1 MDVLSLTQRVLD
13 GERRALARTI
23 TAMENGG
30 QGAAEILT
38 TLYPHT
44 GKAHRVGV
52 TGPPGVGKS
61 TLVNA
66 LATTARQRDLT
77 VGIVAVDPTSP
88 FTGGAILGDR
98 IRMQDLTGD
107 PGIFIRS
114 MATRGSLGG
123 LARATSDVAEVL
135 DAAGFDIVLIE
146 TVGAGQSEVDIAR
159 TAHTTVVIEAP
170 GLGDDIQAIKAGILE
185 IADVLVLNKADHPYA
200 DNTFRTLRAMLD
212 MNAGHPADVGHHGP
226 LAAPG
231 PGNDQKGAG
240 APGAEAW
247 KVPIFKTVAA
257 EGEGVD
263 VVLDAIHEHWTN
275 LTAGGGLAARE
286 RARVVTALEA
296 RLREAL
302 LVQLVEGIGPDE
314 IERTIEDVLDR
325 RIDPN
330 AAVATLIE
338 GARRAA
344 RG

>member
-1 MDVLSLTQRVLD
+1 MMWALSAK
-13 GERRALARTI
+13 ALRNSGARSP
-23 TAMENGG
+23 
-30 QGAAEILT
+30 
-38 TLYPHT
+38 YPGFPVRPHI
-44 GKAHRVGV
+44 AV
-52 TGPPGVGKS
+52 
-61 TLVNA
+61 
-66 LATTARQRDLT
+66 
-77 VGIVAVDPTSP
+77 VAVDPTSP
-88 FTGGAILGDR
+88 FSGGAVLGDR
-98 IRMQDLTGD
+98 VRMRDLAGD
-107 PGIFIRS
+107 EGVFIRS
-114 MATRGSLGG
+114 MASRGMLGG
-123 LARATSDVAEVL
+123 LALATSDMVQVF
-135 DAAGFDIVLIE
+135 DAAGFDLVIIE
-146 TVGAGQSEVDIAR
+146 TVGAGQAEIEIAGL
-159 TAHTTVVIEAP
+159 AHTTIVVAAP
-170 GLGDDIQAIKAGILE
+170 GMGDEVQAIKSGILE
-185 IADVLVLNKADHPYA
+185 IADVLVINKADHPYA

-212 MNAGHPADVGHHGP
+212 LNAGHPAGMGHHGP

-231 PGNDQKGAG
+231 PGNDHKGAG

-302 LVQLVEGIGPDE
+302 LVQLVEGVGPDE

-330 AAVATLIE
+330 AAVANLIE